1 MKLLAISS
9 PEFIPD
15 EAALINSLFREGL
28 VCLHIRKPKSNEDV
42 FANLLS
48 QIEPEFLGRISIH
61 QHHQLAEEFGLKRL
75 HFPELERKNAS
86 EEKLKILTE
95 KGLAL
100 STSIHNLEDMDSLPS
115 YFSYTF
121 FGPAFNSISKSGYKG
136 VLPEDFF
143 LKNETRK
150 IKIIALGGIST
161 KNLEK
166 VREMNFDGA
175 AVLGTL
181 WNEPDNVI
189 NKFRELRD
197 VLDFINQHHNHDH

>member
-9 PEFIPD
+9 PEFIPA

-28 VCLHIRKPKSNEDV
+28 VCLHIRKPESTEED
-42 FANLLS
+42 FASLLS
-48 QIEPEFLGRISIH
+48 QVEPEFLDRISIH

-100 STSIHNLEDMDSLPS
+100 STSIHNLEEMDSLSS

-143 LKNETRK
+143 LKNDTRK
-150 IKIIALGGIST
+150 IKIIALGGIDHT
-161 KNLEK
+161 NLDK
-166 VREMNFDGA
+166 IRKMNFDGA

-181 WNEPDNVI
+181 WKNPKNGVI
-189 NKFRELRD
+189 NFRLIQA
-197 VLDFINQHHNHDH
+197 INQIL